1 LRKSP
6 VRLGLGDGRYDVGL
20 SIRLAEAGLTR
31 TALHRINAGEI
42 CLLPPFANCCPCARA
57 RRLEGVR
64 APALKEDQLVE
75 RKNDG
80 IAPRWLNRKLAATL
94 GIGLG
99 ATLALSP
106 LVWAENPT
114 FLDKPSSAAPA
125 VPQTMTS
132 PVALIQQQSLA
143 PLVKRVSPAVVNIS
157 VSQKTDGEA
166 MVEEPELAPSPG
178 SPSSP
183 FDDLLRRFF
192 EEQSPGGQRH
202 LFPPIPGGQ
211 AKRIALGSGFIID
224 PSGYVVTNSH
234 VIGDAGKVEVTLQ
247 DNTKYTAKII
257 GRDPKTDI
265 AVLKINTDKTLPYV
279 TFGDSS
285 AAQVGDWVMAVGNP
299 FGLGGTVTT
308 GIISARGR
316 DIHSGPF
323 DDFLQIDAPIN
334 RGNSG
339 GPTFNLEGEVIGI
352 NTAIYSPNGGSV
364 GIGFAVPSNVAK
376 TVVAQLKEHGKVSR
390 GWLGVQIQEV
400 TPAIAASLGLHG
412 EQGALVSVVTSDSPG
427 AKAGLKQ
434 GDVILSFNDKEVVH
448 LRDLPRLVAGTA
460 PDSHATMTVWRSGQ
474 TIHLQGT
481 VGELSNNEQVATA
494 SGGEEEQPVRAEA
507 LGMHFSPLTSQLRR
521 ELHLAKDVR
530 GVVVTRVDSGSAAD
544 DVGLSEGDVLVAIDQ
559 QPVNT
564 PQEAA
569 EKLNEAAASP
579 KKSAL
584 LLLNRHGVTQYVGV
598 SLGGDRG

>member
-1 LRKSP
+1 M
-6 VRLGLGDGRYDVGL
+6 
-20 SIRLAEAGLTR
+20 AELKDD
-31 TALHRINAGEI
+31 H
-42 CLLPPFANCCPCARA
+42 ARH
-57 RRLEGVR
+57 
-64 APALKEDQLVE
+64 P
-75 RKNDG
+75 
-80 IAPRWLNRKLAATL
+80 WLNRKRAAAL
-94 GIGLG
+94 GFGLG

-106 LVWAENPT
+106 FVWAENPPIADSPAQST
-114 FLDKPSSAAPA
+114 PAA
-125 VPQTMTS
+125 PQTMTS
-132 PVALIQQQSLA
+132 PVALIQQQSFA
-143 PLVKRVSPAVVNIS
+143 PLVKKVSPAVVNIS
-157 VSQKTDGEA
+157 VSQKADADA
-166 MVEEPELAPSPG
+166 MVEEPEIVPSPG
-178 SPSSP
+178 FPNSP
-183 FDDLLRRFF
+183 FDEFLRRFF
-192 EEQSPGGQRH
+192 EQQNPGGQRH
-202 LFPPIPGGQ
+202 LFPQIPGNQ
-211 AKRIALGSGFIID
+211 ARRIALGSGFIID
-224 PSGYVVTNSH
+224 PAGYVVTNSH

-247 DNTKYTAKII
+247 DNSKYTAKIV

-265 AVLKINTDKTLPYV
+265 AVLKIKADRPLPYV

-376 TVVAQLKEHGKVSR
+376 SVVAQLEEHGKVSR

-412 EQGALVSVVTSDSPG
+412 EQGALVAVVTPDSPG
-427 AKAGLKQ
+427 AKADLKQ
-434 GDVILSFNDKEVVH
+434 GDVILSFNGTEVNH
-448 LRDLPRLVAGTA
+448 LRDLPRLVAATA
-460 PDSHATMTVWRSGQ
+460 PDTQATMTVWRNGQ
-474 TIHLQGT
+474 TIQLHAT
-481 VGELSNNEQVATA
+481 VGDLGNNEQVASAT
-494 SGGEEEQPVRAEA
+494 GGEEEQPARAEA

-521 ELHLAKDVR
+521 ELHVSRDLH
-530 GVVVTRVDSGSAAD
+530 GVVVTQVDGGSAAA
-544 DVGLSEGDVLVAIDQ
+544 DVGLSEGDILVAVNQ
-559 QPVNT
+559 QAVNT

-569 EKLNEAAASP
+569 QKLKEVAASP

-584 LLLNRHGVTQYVGV
+584 LLLNRHGVTQYVGL
-598 SLGGDRG
+598 SFGGDRG

>member
-1 LRKSP
+1 
-6 VRLGLGDGRYDVGL
+6 
-20 SIRLAEAGLTR
+20 LAEFENSR
-31 TALHRINAGEI
+31 TPH
-42 CLLPPFANCCPCARA
+42 P
-57 RRLEGVR
+57 
-64 APALKEDQLVE
+64 
-75 RKNDG
+75 
-80 IAPRWLNRKLAATL
+80 WLNRKRAAVI
-94 GIGLG
+94 GFGLG

-106 LVWAENPT
+106 FVWAENPAIPDNPAKT
-114 FLDKPSSAAPA
+114 PPA
-125 VPQTMTS
+125 VPQTLTS
-132 PVALIQQQSLA
+132 PVALIQQQSFA
-143 PLVKRVSPAVVNIS
+143 PLVKKVSPAVVNIS
-157 VSQKTDGEA
+157 VSQKADADA
-166 MVEEPELAPSPG
+166 MVEEPEIAPSPG
-178 SPSSP
+178 FPNSP
-183 FDDLLRRFF
+183 FDEFLRRFF
-192 EEQSPGGQRH
+192 EQQVPGGQRH
-202 LFPPIPGGQ
+202 LFPQGPSGQ
-211 AKRIALGSGFIID
+211 ARRIALGSGFIID
-224 PSGYVVTNSH
+224 PSGYVVTNNH
-234 VIGDAGKVEVTLQ
+234 VVGDAAKVEVTLQ
-247 DNTKYTAKII
+247 DNSKYTAKII

-265 AVLKINTDKTLPYV
+265 AILKINADKPLPHV

-376 TVVAQLKEHGKVSR
+376 PIVAQLEEHGKVSR

-412 EQGALVSVVTSDSPG
+412 EQGALVAVVTAGSPG
-427 AKAGLKQ
+427 AKAGIKQ
-434 GDVILSFNDKEVVH
+434 GDVILSFNGTEVGR

-460 PDSHATMTVWRSGQ
+460 PDTEATMTVWRNGQ
-474 TIHLQGT
+474 KVQLQAKI
-481 VGELSNNEQVATA
+481 GELANEKVASAT
-494 SGGEEEQPVRAEA
+494 GGEDEEQPMKAEA
-507 LGMHFSPLTSQLRR
+507 SGMHFAPLTAQLRR
-521 ELHLAKDVR
+521 ELHVAKDVH
-530 GVVVTRVDSGSAAD
+530 GVVVTRVDSGSAAK
-544 DVGLSEGDVLVAIDQ
+544 DVGLSEGDILVTIDQ

-569 EKLNEAAASP
+569 DKLKEVANSP

-598 SLGGDRG
+598 NLGGNNG